1 MRKYSILLVGLFAL
15 ATLRAAEPLPPPPR
29 PGQPEPISAGEFSAA
44 INRGVKFL
52 LKSQNKDGSWGSAEH
67 TKALNIMASPPGSH
81 NAFRVATSALA
92 LSALIEIGGT
102 SDEVTKSIER
112 GEAYMMEDLPKLRRA
127 TPSELYNVW
136 GHGYGIECL
145 VRMYNRLPNDTARR
159 EKIKKLLEE
168 QYELLD
174 RFASVDGGWGY
185 YDFDIGAKQP
195 AASSTSFVNAAIL
208 VALASAKPI
217 APPPMKVANKAI
229 EATKRQRLPDGSF
242 LYGEYLKWAPT
253 HGINKPGGSLG
264 RSQACNLA
272 LRLWGDEKI
281 TDQVMIDWL
290 DRLITRNGWLDIGRK
305 RPVPHESHYA
315 VAGYFYYFGHYY
327 AAGCIHQLPKEKQA
341 FYQDH
346 LAKIIMSKQEE
357 DGCWWDYP
365 LYNYHQPYGTGFAL
379 LTLAGCKKN

>member
-1 MRKYSILLVGLFAL
+1 MRKFAILFLALIGLVS
-15 ATLRAAEPLPPPPR
+15 LRAAEPLPPPPR
-29 PGQPEPISAGEFSAA
+29 PGPPEPVSAGEFSAA
-44 INRGVKFL
+44 IKRGVTFL
-52 LKSQNKDGSWGSAEH
+52 LKSQNQDGSWGTPEK

-81 NAFRVATSALA
+81 NAFRLATTALA
-92 LSALIEIGGT
+92 VSALIEIGGN
-102 SDEVTKSIER
+102 SDEVRKSIER
-112 GEAYMMEDLPKLRRA
+112 GEEHLMENLPKLRRA
-127 TPSELYNVW
+127 TPEELYNVW
-136 GHGYGIECL
+136 GHGYGIEAL
-145 VRMYNRLPNDTARR
+145 ARMYNRLPNDAARR
-159 EKIKKLLEE
+159 DKIKKLLEE

-185 YDFDIGAKQP
+185 YDFEVGAKRP
-195 AASSTSFVNAAIL
+195 GSSSTSFVNGAIL
-208 VALASAKPI
+208 VALAAAKPI
-217 APPPMKVANKAI
+217 APPPEKSTKRAI
-229 EATKRQRLPDGSF
+229 EATLRQRLPDGSF

-281 TDQVMIDWL
+281 TDQVIIDWL
-290 DRLITRNGWLDIGRK
+290 DRLITRNGWLDMGRK

-327 AAGCIHQLPKEKQA
+327 AAGCIQQLPKEKRA

-346 LAKIIMSKQEE
+346 LAKIVMKHQEE
-357 DGCWWDYP
+357 DGSWWDYP

-379 LTLAGCKKN
+379 LTLAACKK